1 MKVVIIP
8 RRTYRI
14 LSGNKATPFVT
25 IIIIMPIVRIV
36 KCKGFDLIA
45 FALNDGII
53 GNLNLLTISND
64 VPIVIT
70 KIKTSLTL

>member
-53 GNLNLLTISND
+53 GNLNLLTISSE

>member
-1 MKVVIIP
+1 VIIP

-53 GNLNLLTISND
+53 GNLNLLTISSE